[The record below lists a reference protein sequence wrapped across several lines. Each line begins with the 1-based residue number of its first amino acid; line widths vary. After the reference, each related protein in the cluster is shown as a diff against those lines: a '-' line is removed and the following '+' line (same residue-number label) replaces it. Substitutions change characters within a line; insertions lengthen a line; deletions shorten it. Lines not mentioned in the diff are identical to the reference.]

1 MPAIGIGALK
11 APYMQPQHDGELQD
25 RQITDTPR
33 SALFDLGAT
42 RLATG
47 THDGGVSA
55 FEMQRKLLWTENLTD
70 NAKFWE
76 TEQRFD
82 TMEIHEHGFLLL
94 ALCSSRILRGIR
106 CLSITGSQPLP
117 IGLRRW
123 PQTWRR
129 ALMLPGLTLVV
140 SPLIAL
146 MKDQVDQLKA
156 RGVAAERL
164 DSSLTAEEVGAL
176 MAALRN

>member
-1 MPAIGIGALK
+1 
-11 APYMQPQHDGELQD
+11 
-25 RQITDTPR
+25 
-33 SALFDLGAT
+33 
-42 RLATG
+42 G

-55 FEMQRKLLWTENLTD
+55 FEMQRKLLWTANLTD
-70 NAKFWE
+70 NAKCWE

-94 ALCSSRILRGIR
+94 ALCSSSILRGIR

-129 ALMLPGLTLVV
+129 ADFLTRFHR
-140 SPLIAL
+140 SPAFF
-146 MKDQVDQLKA
+146 A
-156 RGVAAERL
+156 RRF
-164 DSSLTAEEVGAL
+164 S
-176 MAALRN
+176 

>member
-1 MPAIGIGALK
+1 
-11 APYMQPQHDGELQD
+11 
-25 RQITDTPR
+25 
-33 SALFDLGAT
+33 
-42 RLATG
+42 
-47 THDGGVSA
+47 
-55 FEMQRKLLWTENLTD
+55 MQRKLLWTENLTD

-129 ALMLPGLTLVV
+129 AWYFAEVPHSTRVWE
-140 SPLIAL
+140 
-146 MKDQVDQLKA
+146 A
-156 RGVAAERL
+156 RPATHVPPWRGRGRRPQRER
-164 DSSLTAEEVGAL
+164 
-176 MAALRN
+176 

>member
-1 MPAIGIGALK
+1 MIYDMHRNLIFFFFSSRRR
-11 APYMQPQHDGELQD
+11 HT
-25 RQITDTPR
+25 R
-33 SALFDLGAT
+33 FDCDWSSDVCSSDL
-42 RLATG
+42 
-47 THDGGVSA
+47 
-55 FEMQRKLLWTENLTD
+55 D
-70 NAKFWE
+70 NAKCWE

-129 ALMLPGLTLVV
+129 AE
-140 SPLIAL
+140 
-146 MKDQVDQLKA
+146 K
-156 RGVAAERL
+156 RRYH
-164 DSSLTAEEVGAL
+164 
-176 MAALRN
+176 

>member
-1 MPAIGIGALK
+1 M
-11 APYMQPQHDGELQD
+11 M
-25 RQITDTPR
+25 
-33 SALFDLGAT
+33 
-42 RLATG
+42 
-47 THDGGVSA
+47 
-55 FEMQRKLLWTENLTD
+55 
-70 NAKFWE
+70 AKSQFWE

-129 ALMLPGLTLVV
+129 AKFSRVNISRGRPCTTVGLHPCSVRLPVRENPLQQFFSTEAGGKKRGFP
-140 SPLIAL
+140 SPSYGEGKTSVFSHPILS
-146 MKDQVDQLKA
+146 
-156 RGVAAERL
+156 RGTPLYFYPKSV
-164 DSSLTAEEVGAL
+164 
-176 MAALRN
+176 

>member
-25 RQITDTPR
+25 RQVTDTPR

-106 CLSITGSQPLP
+106 CLSIACSQPL
-117 IGLRRW
+117 
-123 PQTWRR
+123 
-129 ALMLPGLTLVV
+129 V
-140 SPLIAL
+140 S
-146 MKDQVDQLKA
+146 DSDVDLKL
-156 RGVAAERL
+156 G
-164 DSSLTAEEVGAL
+164 EEP
-176 MAALRN
+176 